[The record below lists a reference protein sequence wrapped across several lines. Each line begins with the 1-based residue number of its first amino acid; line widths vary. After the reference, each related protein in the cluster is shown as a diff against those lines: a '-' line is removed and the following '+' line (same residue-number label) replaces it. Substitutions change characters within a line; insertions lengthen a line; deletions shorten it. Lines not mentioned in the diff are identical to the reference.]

1 MNSDR
6 LAPSAISL
14 SLSLFLPLLLPSV
27 ASAQGGLP
35 SAGAAG
41 QSTPAGAAQPE
52 SGPEPGA
59 PVQEP
64 VQGPA
69 SDRIV
74 VTASRGPQTEFD
86 APFATDVLLAD
97 DLFQR
102 SYRTVPQALRD
113 VPGVMVQETSVSQGS
128 PYIRGFTGYQNLLMI
143 DGVRLN
149 NSVFRSG
156 PNQYWSTIDPLGIDR
171 LEIVKGPS
179 SVLYGSDAIGGT
191 VQVLTKDPWTTG
203 PGFQVGGGVLARF
216 ATADESVWGRGELSF
231 GMSHE
236 DGSHTSLLVA
246 GGRKHFG
253 NLRGG
258 ADTGELP
265 YTAFDD
271 AALDIKLVHR
281 FDERTRLV
289 FAHQQFRQYDA
300 PRTHRTIFAQSWRGT
315 GVGSDLLHEF
325 DQERVLTYGQIHAED
340 LGGFF
345 DAVHANLSLHSQS
358 ETRERERS
366 GRGIDESG
374 FAVDTYG
381 AWIQFESATPLGRLS
396 YGAEWY
402 HDDVDSFSSGNP
414 IQGPVG
420 DDSTYDLAAF
430 YLQDEYRISD
440 RLTVVG
446 GGRFNYAAADS
457 KSVQDPA
464 SGNAIELSDDWSD
477 VVFSARVRYELE
489 PDAVAAY
496 AGVSQGF
503 RAPNLSDL
511 TRFDTARSNE
521 FEIPAPG
528 LDSENYV
535 TYEAGLK
542 GRSADASWETAYFWT
557 DIADQIVRTPTGNV
571 DANGDSEVTKTN
583 AGDGRIWG
591 LELAASYRVMPGT
604 VLFGNAT
611 YMEGRV
617 SNYELLGGTP
627 SDAYMTR
634 LMPLTVLA
642 GARYEEPE
650 TGRFWGETLVR
661 IADDAD
667 KLSGSDLRDTQRI
680 PPGGTP
686 GYAVWDLGMGYRFD
700 DASVLNVR
708 LENVTNVDYRVHGSG
723 TNMPGRN
730 LIVTLETRF

>member
-1 MNSDR
+1 MHRSALVR
-6 LAPSAISL
+6 AFLIPVLSATAWSQSAPGVSGEAPPPSPE
-14 SLSLFLPLLLPSV
+14 STEPVLPS
-27 ASAQGGLP
+27 GLKREQDP
-35 SAGAAG
+35 RP
-41 QSTPAGAAQPE
+41 PAP
-52 SGPEPGA
+52 
-59 PVQEP
+59 
-64 VQGPA
+64 

-74 VTASRGPQTEFD
+74 VTASRAPQTEFD

-102 SYRTVPQALRD
+102 SYRSVPQALRD

-128 PYIRGFTGYQNLLMI
+128 PYIRGFTGYQNLLLI

-191 VQVLTKDPWTTG
+191 VQVMTKDPWTTG
-203 PGFQVGGGVLARF
+203 PGVQAGGGVLTRF

-231 GMSHE
+231 GMAHD
-236 DGSHTSLLVA
+236 DGSHTALLIS
-246 GGRKHFG
+246 GGRKYFG
-253 NLRGG
+253 NVHGG

-271 AALDIKLVHR
+271 ASLDLKLVHR
-281 FDERTRLV
+281 LDDRTRLV

-300 PRTHRTIFAQSWRGT
+300 PRTHRTIFAQSFRGT
-315 GVGSDLLHEF
+315 TVGSDLLHEF
-325 DQERVLTYGQIHAED
+325 DQKRVLTYGQFHAEQLD
-340 LGGFF
+340 GVF
-345 DAVHANLSLHSQS
+345 DAVHASLSLHSQS
-358 ETRERERS
+358 ETRQRERS
-366 GRGIDESG
+366 GRGLDESG
-374 FAVDTYG
+374 FSVDTYG
-381 AWIQFESATPLGRLS
+381 AWVQFESVTSLGRLS

-402 HDDVDSFSSGNP
+402 HDEVDSFSSGNP

-420 DDSTYDLAAF
+420 DDATYDLAAV
-430 YLQDEYRISD
+430 YVQDEYRVSD

-446 GGRFNYAAADS
+446 GGRFNYAAANANR
-457 KSVQDPA
+457 VQDPA
-464 SGNAIELSDDWSD
+464 SSDAIELEDSWDD
-477 VVFSARVRYELE
+477 VVFSARVRYELAPE
-489 PDAVAAY
+489 AVAAY

-521 FEIPAPG
+521 FEVPAPG

-535 TYEAGLK
+535 TYETGLK
-542 GRSADASWETAYFWT
+542 GRAPDVSWEAAYFWT
-557 DIADQIVRTPTGNV
+557 EIRDQIVRTPTGNV
-571 DANGDSEVTKTN
+571 DPSGDQEVTKTN

-591 LELAASYRVMPGT
+591 IELAGSYRLLPGT

-617 SNYELLGGTP
+617 ANYELLGGTLE
-627 SDAYMTR
+627 DAYMTR
-634 LMPLTVLA
+634 LMPLTALGGV
-642 GARYEEPE
+642 RYEDPE

-661 IADDAD
+661 YADDAD

-686 GYAVWDLGMGYRFD
+686 GYAVWDLGLGYRFED
-700 DASVLNVR
+700 ESVLNVR
-708 LENVTNVDYRVHGSG
+708 LENVTDVDYRVHGSG

-730 LIVTLETRF
+730 FVVTFETRF